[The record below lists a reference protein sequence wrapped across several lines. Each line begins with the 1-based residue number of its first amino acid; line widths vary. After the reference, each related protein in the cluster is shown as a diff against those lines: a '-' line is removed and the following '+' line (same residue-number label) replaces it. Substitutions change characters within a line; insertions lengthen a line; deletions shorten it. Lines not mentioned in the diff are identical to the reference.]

1 MPTPKSITK
10 ITKEGVVF
18 TSDVDKSQY
27 YLFELTRAA
36 MRDVGKFVRAEFKKR
51 FYEQFKKHTGNAA
64 KQLSAKVWSSQN
76 TLYPRVEVGIK
87 SGGIKG
93 YSMQQEFGTS
103 KTKKLGLLTKSVEE
117 NIRTI
122 LEIESKYLDYINL
135 DDMAIEQHINENEE
149 EVEDEI

>member
-10 ITKEGVVF
+10 VTKNGVVF

-27 YLFELTRAA
+27 YLYELSRAA
-36 MRDVGKFVRAEFKKR
+36 LRDIAKFVIAEFKKR
-51 FYEQFKKHTGNAA
+51 YYEVFNKDKGR
-64 KQLSAKVWSSQN
+64 SAKSIKKNVWSSKK
-76 TLYPRVEVGIK
+76 TIYPRVQIGL
-87 SGGIKG
+87 SGSIGF
-93 YSMQQEFGTS
+93 YSMFQEFGTS